1 MAVFDPEGDPR
12 EKRREIYRRIDS
24 DQTIENYTLP
34 FPVQKADKQQQ
45 DDRTYRITPDGGYC
59 TKQVHSHLVTDIIGI
74 ILNHQAEHQ
83 TGDRQHDPSVSF
95 FDVWVNEHRKE
106 QTHDLQH
113 DRGENDIFTFQDTA
127 SFQLLLP

>member
-1 MAVFDPEGDPR
+1 MAVFYPEGDPR

-45 DDRTYRITPDGGYC
+45 DDRTYRITPDGNDC
-59 TKQVHSHLVTDIIGI
+59 TKQVHSHLVTEIIGI

-113 DRGENDIFTFQDTA
+113 DRGKNHIFTFQDNA
-127 SFQLLLP
+127 SFHLLLP